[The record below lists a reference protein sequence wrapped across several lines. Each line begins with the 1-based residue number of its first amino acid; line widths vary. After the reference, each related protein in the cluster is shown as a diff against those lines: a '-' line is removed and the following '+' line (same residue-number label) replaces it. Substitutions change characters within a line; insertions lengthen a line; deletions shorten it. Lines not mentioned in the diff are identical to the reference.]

1 MRKSRENRPQVH
13 LEELEAR
20 LTLDVTLGQSASALI
35 VPPPQGTSSLS
46 SVSLDL
52 PNAADA
58 NGSLAGAPFGVGDL
72 AQDASY
78 LHAVGS
84 IFSDSDELDKIF
96 HSAAQPLLAQA
107 EGRSSDDADAVW
119 KFVSNYCKKA
129 IHNDELKYGSLVDH
143 EDLVHQVY
151 VDWREQVGSESPQLA
166 NLMNKDS
173 TERQALRKTV
183 RRVLDHARYEFSKQR
198 RMVEF
203 SDQPAPI
210 NSAEQDWVELQLDWS
225 SGRLQLGPREKQM
238 LQLRREGKTFEEIG
252 AEMGLLKQRV
262 SEMYNATLS
271 SLQQA
276 YAN

>member
-1 MRKSRENRPQVH
+1 VRKSREKRPLVH

-20 LTLDVTLGQSASALI
+20 LTPDVTLGQSAPALI
-35 VPPPQGTSSLS
+35 APPEQGSSLS
-46 SVSLDL
+46 SVSFDL
-52 PNAADA
+52 PNPIDA
-58 NGSLAGAPFGVGDL
+58 NGSLAGAPAGVGDL

-78 LHAVGS
+78 LQAVGS

-107 EGRSSDDADAVW
+107 KGTSSDGADAVW
-119 KFVSNYCKKA
+119 RFISNYCKKA

-151 VDWREQVGSESPQLA
+151 VEWREQVGNDSASLA
-166 NLMNKDS
+166 NLTNKDS
-173 TERQALRKTV
+173 TERQVLRKTV
-183 RRVLDHARYEFSKQR
+183 RRVLDHARYESSKQR

-203 SDQPAPI
+203 SDQPAPV
-210 NSAEQDWVELQLDWS
+210 NSADQDWIELQLDWS

-238 LQLRREGKTFEEIG
+238 LQMRREGKTFEEIG
-252 AEMGLLKQRV
+252 AEMGLIKQRV
-262 SEMYNATLS
+262 SEMYNAALS
-271 SLQQA
+271 SLQQV